1 MNRILTFVISILSF
15 VAAIFA
21 QEVVPTMH
29 VNLANGTTVD
39 YPLADIAD
47 ITFEDVAKQ
56 AGPVSFAVPNDFTA
70 SYVLDVKAGTEKV
83 AEVAKEYVNG
93 LGQVIV
99 VYPCDAEG
107 KADLTKGITSKGATV
122 AWDASTK
129 LPTVGAE
136 GDDVTTF
143 YVVEGKLLTA
153 YDGETTAAT
162 VTPQLLVDRR
172 GTETQTYRIV
182 KIGLQY
188 WMADNFRGTKYT
200 DGSAIASI
208 SGTDKDAWNA
218 NTTGCY
224 YAETD
229 ADWAAIAG
237 RLYNGY
243 VAVSDKIAPEGWRVP
258 SCADYTSI
266 RTSVGART
274 AKLYKDS
281 APASWGEGNVG
292 TNDTG
297 FSVVATGYYSTA
309 TDLNSQFSDTY
320 IWTSDS
326 SYDAL
331 SKSNAIDFFR
341 VTATGANAVFPTKG
355 LNPHTYTFGH
365 CLRFVRE

>member
-1 MNRILTFVISILSF
+1 MIRILTFVISILSF
-15 VAAIFA
+15 VAAVFA

-39 YPLADIAD
+39 YPLADITD
-47 ITFEDVAKQ
+47 ITFEDVAKE

-70 SYVLDVKAGTEKV
+70 SYVLDIKAGTEKV
-83 AEVAKEYVNG
+83 AEVAKEYVKG

-129 LPTVGAE
+129 LPAVGAE

-143 YVVEGKLLTA
+143 YVVEGKLITA

-162 VTPQLLVDRR
+162 VAPQLLVDRR

-208 SGTDKDAWNA
+208 SGSDKEAWNA

-224 YAETD
+224 YAETES
-229 ADWAAIAG
+229 DWAAIAG
-237 RLYNGY
+237 HLYNGY

-258 SCADYTSI
+258 SCSDYGSI

-274 AKLYKDS
+274 AALYKDS
-281 APASWGEGNVG
+281 APGTWSEGTTG
-292 TNDTG
+292 TNLTG
-297 FSVVATGYYSTA
+297 FSVVATGYFSTA
-309 TDLNSQFSDTY
+309 TDLNAQFSDTN
-320 IWTSDS
+320 IWTSDHA
-326 SYDAL
+326 YDGLA
-331 SKSNAIDFFR
+331 KAEAIDFFR
-341 VTATGANAVFPTKG
+341 VSGSATNAVFPTKG
-355 LNPHTYTFGH
+355 LNPHAYTFGH

>member
-15 VAAIFA
+15 VVAVFA
-21 QEVVPTMH
+21 QETVPTMH

-39 YPLADIAD
+39 YPLADITD
-47 ITFEDVAKQ
+47 ITFEDVAKD
-56 AGPVSFAVPNDFTA
+56 AGPVSFAVPANFSA
-70 SYVLDVKAGTEKV
+70 SYVYDVKAGTEKV
-83 AEVAKEYVNG
+83 AEIAKEYIKG
-93 LGQVIV
+93 LGQVVV

-107 KADLTKGITSKGATV
+107 KADLTKGITSKGATI

-129 LPTVGAE
+129 LPTVGTE
-136 GDDVTTF
+136 GDAIATF
-143 YVVEGKLLTA
+143 YVADGKLLTS
-153 YDGETTAAT
+153 YDGETTPAT
-162 VTPQLLVDRR
+162 VAPQLLVDRR
-172 GTETQTYRIV
+172 GTETQTYRVV

-200 DGSAIASI
+200 DGSAITSI
-208 SGTDKDAWNA
+208 SGTDTEAWNA

-224 YAETD
+224 YAETE
-229 ADWAAIAG
+229 ADWAAVAG
-237 RLYNGY
+237 HLYNGY
-243 VAVSDKIAPEGWRVP
+243 VVVSDKIAPEGWRVP
-258 SCADYTSI
+258 TCADYGSI
-266 RTSVGART
+266 YTSVGTRT
-274 AKLYKDS
+274 AALYKDS

-309 TDLNSQFSDTY
+309 TGLNAQFSDTY

-331 SKSNAIDFFR
+331 SKANAIDFFR
-341 VTATGANAVFPTKG
+341 VTGTGKNAVFPTKG
-355 LNPHTYTFGH
+355 LNGHNYAFGH